1 MLQNRNLSPEELYNL
16 TITESTLNRQESLD
30 PTQLH
35 IIHYSKPH
43 DTCEGIELHIA
54 NMAGG
59 FPHTILGHTWK
70 STEFLYLLGEW
81 SLNTPQ
87 YLDIQRDVLTAT
99 SGYAAK
105 RYKKTKYKKYI
116 RPDFPTFRLD
126 WMLWCIWQKCLHSE
140 AFRQHLLSI
149 PQDRVIVELVKRD
162 PVWAAYPDSST
173 ISEEAPQGIIKGGNA
188 VGKILTICRRCL
200 VEGTKPHIN
209 IELLNRSNIYILGQ
223 KVNFSEE

>member
-1 MLQNRNLSPEELYNL
+1 MLQDRHLSPEELYNL

-30 PTQLH
+30 TSDLH

-43 DTCEGIELHIA
+43 DTCEGIDLHLG
-54 NMAGG
+54 NMASG
-59 FPHTILGHTWK
+59 FPHTVLGHTWK
-70 STEFLYLLGEW
+70 STEHLYLLGEW
-81 SLNTPQ
+81 SLSTPQ
-87 YLDIQRDVLTAT
+87 HLDIQRDVLTAT

-105 RYKKTKYKKYI
+105 RYKKTKHKKDI

-149 PQDRVIVELVKRD
+149 PQDRVIVELVKGD
-162 PVWAAYPDSST
+162 PIWAAYPD
-173 ISEEAPQGIIKGGNA
+173 EKGVIKGGNA

-200 VEGTKPHIN
+200 IEGTKPHIN
-209 IELLNRSNIYILGQ
+209 TELLNSSGIYILGQ
-223 KVNFSEE
+223 KVTFSEE